1 MNGVGV
7 EFKVG
12 NHLKMIWMKNGVSNT
27 FIVIKREFNEITRIS
42 LSKYFYTGDVS
53 YFKIH
58 GY

>member
-1 MNGVGV
+1 
-7 EFKVG
+7 
-12 NHLKMIWMKNGVSNT
+12 MKNGVSNT